1 MRWYRFHF
9 PFVPPRAPHSNLQK
23 PDNWWKVNERDKILY
38 YLCYNHSLDWKM
50 VSLSYVVPFDV
61 TDVLNLHQ
69 PSITEHLR
77 VGSIWTLVDNTKVL
91 ISFHISSPSVEIDDL
106 LSLNCFL
113 SFDIADPLNLQQPK
127 IDTST
132 SDDAYTCRQHA
143 QKRNVHTL
151 RL

>member
-1 MRWYRFHF
+1 
-9 PFVPPRAPHSNLQK
+9 
-23 PDNWWKVNERDKILY
+23 
-38 YLCYNHSLDWKM
+38 M

-91 ISFHISSPSVEIDDL
+91 ISFHISSPSVEIDL
-106 LSLNCFL
+106 LFLNCFL
-113 SFDIADPLNLQQPK
+113 SFDITDPLNLQQPK

>member
-1 MRWYRFHF
+1 
-9 PFVPPRAPHSNLQK
+9 
-23 PDNWWKVNERDKILY
+23 
-38 YLCYNHSLDWKM
+38 M

-106 LSLNCFL
+106 LFLNCFL
-113 SFDIADPLNLQQPK
+113 SFDITDPLKSSATKNRHL
-127 IDTST
+127 
-132 SDDAYTCRQHA
+132 Y
-143 QKRNVHTL
+143 L
-151 RL
+151 G